1 MSVGAVPLDD
11 EEELPGGPPVPPQ
24 AAPPPV
30 AMVPSAVGNIPA
42 NTPGL
47 PPPDQGAPPPADLTP
62 APGAPSPGTGAAVAG
77 APAAGTSP
85 PPAAGA
91 LPPLPPRPV
100 RPPLTGD
107 PAKDI
112 ENSLGYERDLE
123 TWHADRLDR
132 AAQQQGDIRG
142 KESADTLRLQQE
154 EEKRRQAEEAAYQ
167 QELAQQRQDIAAHT
181 TARAAAIGD
190 IEGGKWRA
198 DKSAGGKITSI
209 LAQALGGI
217 GAGLSA
223 AGGHPTGNLGQQAI
237 DRVMDREYAHMQDR
251 VNNENQ
257 AIQQA
262 RFGYKDAEENHRAA
276 LNDLDADMAAKY
288 KLVAS
293 DAEAQMRARGV
304 SPEQIQQNEIVT
316 GSLQKAA
323 QYEDQIHAR
332 EIEAH
337 RKAEIDQSTI
347 ARNNAQAE
355 SAEALAG
362 YRRGRTHVPGAGG
375 GGGGSKAIDAMNAA
389 AKAGGAVGDI
399 EAAGV
404 AAGMSRKEALAQAK
418 AMAAGHGKG
427 GGAGGG
433 DQALVVRDVDGT
445 PIGLAPSTRNVKQL
459 EDRAVNYDQAIKS
472 LKDILS
478 SGDLV
483 PRGAKFDNAVLAIAS
498 TTTAGSTDANVAH
511 EAGTLKNA
519 LGLLDADAIREKIGD
534 LERRRAQ
541 FKRTLRPIPTGFK
554 VDQGGGDQLTEK
566 QKQAIEMLKGHG
578 YTTVVQ

>member
-1 MSVGAVPLDD
+1 
-11 EEELPGGPPVPPQ
+11 
-24 AAPPPV
+24 
-30 AMVPSAVGNIPA
+30 
-42 NTPGL
+42 
-47 PPPDQGAPPPADLTP
+47 
-62 APGAPSPGTGAAVAG
+62 
-77 APAAGTSP
+77 
-85 PPAAGA
+85 
-91 LPPLPPRPV
+91 
-100 RPPLTGD
+100 
-107 PAKDI
+107 I
-112 ENSLGYERDLE
+112 ENSLGNERDLE
-123 TWHADRLDR
+123 SWHADRLDR

-142 KESADTLRLQQE
+142 KQADETLRLQQE

-181 TARAAAIGD
+181 TARAADIGD
-190 IEGGKWRA
+190 IESGKWRA

-209 LAQALGGI
+209 LAQVLGGI

-262 RFGYKDAEENHRAA
+262 RFGYRDAQDNHRAA
-276 LNDLDADMAAKY
+276 LNALDADMAAKY

-293 DAEAQMRARGV
+293 DAENQMRARGV
-304 SPEQIQQNEIVT
+304 APEQIQQNEIVT

-362 YRRGRTHVPGAGG
+362 YRRGRTHVPGTGG
-375 GGGGSKAIDAMNAA
+375 GGGGSKALDAMNAA

-433 DQALVVRDVDGT
+433 DQALVVRDVDRT

-478 SGDLV
+478 
-483 PRGAKFDNAVLAIAS
+483 
-498 TTTAGSTDANVAH
+498 
-511 EAGTLKNA
+511 
-519 LGLLDADAIREKIGD
+519 
-534 LERRRAQ
+534 
-541 FKRTLRPIPTGFK
+541 
-554 VDQGGGDQLTEK
+554 
-566 QKQAIEMLKGHG
+566 
-578 YTTVVQ
+578 